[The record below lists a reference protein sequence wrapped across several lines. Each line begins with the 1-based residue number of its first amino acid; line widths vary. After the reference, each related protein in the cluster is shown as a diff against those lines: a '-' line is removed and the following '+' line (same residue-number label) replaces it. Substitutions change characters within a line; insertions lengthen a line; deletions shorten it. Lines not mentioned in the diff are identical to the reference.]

1 MGPGSCQPGERH
13 FEEEQGGQGHCC
25 AALPGPHLNHAFLTA
40 VFMSAA
46 RDLESTSS
54 VAGEYAEMVAPC

>member
-1 MGPGSCQPGERH
+1 MGRGTG
-13 FEEEQGGQGHCC
+13 C
-25 AALPGPHLNHAFLTA
+25 AALPGPHRNHAFLTA

-54 VAGEYAEMVAPC
+54 VAGEYAEMVAPLLESWASQGC